1 MGAVSSFESTRDR
14 RQEGGGPSDPYIADK
29 LVKQERTPTEAEVTR
44 TRKLVELRPKLE
56 EHLKE
61 MKDLAA
67 EFEQASAVSRASATL
82 PPYPM
87 SAEELANSE
96 QLLGILD
103 TIISIGVRATEI
115 RSELTRYE

>member
-1 MGAVSSFESTRDR
+1 MGAVSSFEYSRDR

-29 LVKQERTPTEAEVTR
+29 LEKQERTPTEVEIAN

-67 EFEQASAVSRASATL
+67 EFEEASTVSRASETL
-82 PPYPM
+82 PPYAM
-87 SAEELANSE
+87 SAEDLASHE
-96 QLLGILD
+96 QLLGTLD
-103 TIISIGVRATEI
+103 QIISIGVRATEI
-115 RSELTRYE
+115 RSE